1 MYHNIELHLHH
12 GEDERGESDDGGW
25 ALILEYDEVK
35 RAKIQPLDFWFEN
48 NKALVII
55 TFPNF

>member
-25 ALILEYDEVK
+25 ASILEYDEVK